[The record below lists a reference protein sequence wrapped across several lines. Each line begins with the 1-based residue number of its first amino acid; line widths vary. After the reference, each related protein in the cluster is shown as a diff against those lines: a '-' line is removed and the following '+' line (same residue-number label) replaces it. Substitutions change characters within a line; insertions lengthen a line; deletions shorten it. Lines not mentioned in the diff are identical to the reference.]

1 MKKYFF
7 LYLFFVFAVFGYGQ
21 IVEQFHIIIG
31 SDVNSTEIQEVL
43 NTFDTNFEIITYRDC
58 YFYSFRNEGV
68 SFRFDNDI
76 LTAVFIYGPRAP
88 RPERQFA
95 GILPLNLE
103 ITFSRNEIENVL
115 GIANEESTYA
125 LEYIIPQWDNKK
137 IRFLFSGSS
146 KNSLIDYMC
155 IHK

>member
-1 MKKYFF
+1 MKKELRNNLTLNFEQKSHFDETRSF
-7 LYLFFVFAVFGYGQ
+7 LKN
-21 IVEQFHIIIG
+21 QFLIKIII
-31 SDVNSTEIQEVL
+31 L
-43 NTFDTNFEIITYRDC
+43 K
-58 YFYSFRNEGV
+58 SF
-68 SFRFDNDI
+68 
-76 LTAVFIYGPRAP
+76 LAFI
-88 RPERQFA
+88 E
-95 GILPLNLE
+95 NVK
-103 ITFSRNEIENVL
+103 FSRNEIENVL